1 MDVGEQSVKF
11 IESQI
16 ESNYREV
23 MDGRIIEDM
32 YWMDTD
38 DGARAVATTIH
49 LHEKDDKGKDFK
61 TSKVIVL
68 FPPFVAQE

>member
-11 IESQI
+11 IEAQI
-16 ESNYREV
+16 ESSYSEV

-32 YWMDTD
+32 YWIETT

-49 LHEKDDKGKDFK
+49 LQEKNKKGKDFQ
-61 TSKVIVL
+61 TSEVIVL
-68 FPPFVAQE
+68 FPPFVAEE